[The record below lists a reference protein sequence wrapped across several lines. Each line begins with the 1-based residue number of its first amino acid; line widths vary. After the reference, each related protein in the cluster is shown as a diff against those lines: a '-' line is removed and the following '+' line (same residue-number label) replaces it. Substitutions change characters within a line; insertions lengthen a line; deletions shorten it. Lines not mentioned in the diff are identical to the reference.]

1 MALWARRRNTE
12 MVLGIDPKV
21 DFAFKWLLGR
31 EDHTSILINLLHSIL
46 QPSPEQ
52 QITELQVLNPF
63 TDKIELNEKLSI
75 LDIRARDALGR
86 QFNVEMQMLAN
97 ASLRQ
102 RILYY
107 WAKVY
112 TGQLTAG
119 ANYARLRPTISVCFV
134 AEVMFPSVEEHHLE
148 FRLTERALGISLT
161 EDLAIH
167 FFELPKFRLTVE
179 ELATPLDT
187 WLYFLRNAENLDPE
201 ALPEQMNTA
210 EIRQAM
216 EALEMIAQVDLNK
229 EIYEGRLKA
238 VRDERSR
245 LEDALSAGEERGV
258 SKGLLMGRI
267 QILQELLTQP
277 STPRAGL
284 EAMPLADLESLAVR
298 LRREVMLGQAT
309 G

>member
-1 MALWARRRNTE
+1 

-216 EALEMIAQVDLNK
+216 EALEMIAQIDLNK

-245 LEDALSAGEERGV
+245 LEDALSSGMSIGQERGELIGQI
-258 SKGLLMGRI
+258 K
-267 QILQELLTQP
+267 ILQRMLGQP
-277 STPRAGL
+277 ATSRADLG
-284 EAMPLADLESLAVR
+284 AMPLAALESLAAR
-298 LRREVMLGQAT
+298 LEREVMPGQAA